1 MFVLAAAFCGFAQDR
16 NNEDEVVKIDF
27 MNRYNAVEGEVIVKF
42 ADNSSFRLDYDRN
55 DNLRTTGMSSV
66 DKAFEKFNVTSIKQ
80 LCPSDE
86 KKRTFRTSKSY
97 NGADVVERD
106 LSRLCL
112 VKIEP
117 DASRAQDADYN
128 IQALTQELIDTFNA
142 MEDVEFA
149 EPNFIMYALGVET
162 TDNGRHTTPSTS
174 SGTIVSVT
182 EPVEVTI
189 PDETRDPGYEYFAYK
204 TYRKEPYFSKQW
216 GITATKINE
225 LWQAY
230 EDDYDEKPNTDRP
243 VIAILDTGVDIEHPD
258 LKANIWTNPNEIGNN
273 YDDDKNGFKDDIHG
287 WDFVNKTGDVRDYNS
302 HGTHCAG
309 IAAAVGTNGKG
320 IVGANPNAY
329 IMPVTV
335 MQSNGTGSISTLVEG
350 INYAKNNGADIISMS
365 IGTYAYS
372 IALEQALAQAYQ
384 SSVLVAA
391 AGNDELNIDETA
403 LCANPYIVDM
413 PCYPAAFTF
422 VLGVQ
427 ATNSGGTLAKFS
439 NYDCDG
445 PSYSGYG
452 EEKSS
457 YPTQCRVSNGALSSE
472 SLESDRSADLCRLDL
487 SRGRGIPYDQGR
499 RCCSNR
505 TVLCE
510 GEFASIVLSD

>member
-1 MFVLAAAFCGFAQDR
+1 MKRIFTLMFVLAAAFCGFAQDR

-189 PDETRDPGYEYFAYK
+189 AFDKLRHHKTAKSFWISAVVMFILFSMPYIPKTGNISVNGIYELACIILVFPLIVWFGASGK
-204 TYRKEPYFSKQW
+204 PTGKFSMKACKLLGDISYPLYIVHYPVMYLFYSW
-216 GITATKINE
+216 LIDNE
-225 LWQAY
+225 LYTLGETWHIVLLVMATNIALAY
-230 EDDYDEKPNTDRP
+230 ICLKLYDEPIRRT
-243 VIAILDTGVDIEHPD
+243 
-258 LKANIWTNPNEIGNN
+258 LK
-273 YDDDKNGFKDDIHG
+273 F
-287 WDFVNKTGDVRDYNS
+287 
-302 HGTHCAG
+302 
-309 IAAAVGTNGKG
+309 
-320 IVGANPNAY
+320 
-329 IMPVTV
+329 
-335 MQSNGTGSISTLVEG
+335 
-350 INYAKNNGADIISMS
+350 
-365 IGTYAYS
+365 
-372 IALEQALAQAYQ
+372 
-384 SSVLVAA
+384 
-391 AGNDELNIDETA
+391 
-403 LCANPYIVDM
+403 
-413 PCYPAAFTF
+413 
-422 VLGVQ
+422 
-427 ATNSGGTLAKFS
+427 
-439 NYDCDG
+439 
-445 PSYSGYG
+445 
-452 EEKSS
+452 
-457 YPTQCRVSNGALSSE
+457 
-472 SLESDRSADLCRLDL
+472 
-487 SRGRGIPYDQGR
+487 
-499 RCCSNR
+499 
-505 TVLCE
+505 
-510 GEFASIVLSD
+510 

>member
-1 MFVLAAAFCGFAQDR
+1 MFVLATAVCAFAQDR
-16 NNEDEVVKIDF
+16 NNDDEVVKIDF

-55 DNLRTTGMSSV
+55 DKLRTTGMSSV
-66 DKAFEKFNVTSIKQ
+66 DKAFEKFNVTSVKQ
-80 LCPSDE
+80 LCPGDE
-86 KKRTFRTSKSY
+86 KRRNFRTSKSY

-128 IQALTQELIDTFNA
+128 IHALTQELIDTFNE

-149 EPNFIMYALGVET
+149 EPNYIMYALGVQS
-162 TDNGRHTTPSTS
+162 TDNGQQTTGLEYASY
-174 SGTIVSVT
+174 GGN
-182 EPVEVTI
+182 
-189 PDETRDPGYEYFAYK
+189 ETRDPGYKYFGYK
-204 TYRKEPYFSKQW
+204 TYRKEPYYSQQW
-216 GITATKINE
+216 GISATNIDG

-230 EDDYDEKPNTDRP
+230 EDGLDETPNTERP
-243 VIAILDTGVDIEHPD
+243 IIAILDTGVDITHPD
-258 LKANIWTNPNEIGNN
+258 LEANIWTNPNENANG
-273 YDDDKNGFKDDIHG
+273 YDDDNNGFKDDLHG

-320 IVGANPNAY
+320 VVGANPNAY

-335 MQSNGTGSISTLVEG
+335 MQSNGTGALSTIIEG

-384 SSVLVAA
+384 NSVLVAA
-391 AGNDELNIDETA
+391 AGNDGAYIDPRCTPPGFPSGA
-403 LCANPYIVDM
+403 M
-413 PCYPAAFTF
+413 YPAAFTF

-427 ATNSGGTLAKFS
+427 ATQEKPGDCGHLACFS

-445 PSYSGYG
+445 PSFSQYS
-452 EEKSS
+452 EEQL
-457 YPTQCRVSNGALSSE
+457 YNYELQFGTAQA
-472 SLESDRSADLCRLDL
+472 
-487 SRGRGIPYDQGR
+487 
-499 RCCSNR
+499 
-505 TVLCE
+505 
-510 GEFASIVLSD
+510 